1 MCTNTTKLPI
11 DHILFTL
18 SGVQNKAKL
27 VKPQSQKYIP
37 PSRNKHWFY
46 MQAKCTNQMQKKYN
60 STFQFTKIPK
70 EKKILPLAS
79 AYCNLQSM

>member
-1 MCTNTTKLPI
+1 MCTNTTKMTNWPY
-11 DHILFTL
+11 LFTL

-46 MQAKCTNQMQKKYN
+46 MQAKCTNQMQKKKYYFPIHKN
-60 STFQFTKIPK
+60 TKGK
-70 EKKILPLAS
+70 ENLAPCKCIL
-79 AYCNLQSM
+79 